1 MNNVNNLYYK
11 SKNKIDNS
19 LIFLLICIQITNDMN
34 KRVFLVSIIAWFS
47 SLGMT
52 AQNSQYIAYISK
64 YKDLAIEQMKLYR
77 IPASI
82 TLAQGLF
89 ESAAGQSQLA
99 LRSNNHFGIK
109 CGTGWTGKRTYHDD
123 DAVGECFRTYNSVR
137 DSYEDHSQFLRTK
150 SRYADLFKLSPT
162 DYKGW
167 ANGLKKAGYATNPAY
182 AQRLISIIEQYSL
195 YVYDT
200 GKGGKYSRD
209 EERKLAQFGLSTSER
224 EVLLVNGLLVVLAR
238 EGDTTAKIAKE
249 FDRKEK
255 NIIRYNDFYPG
266 YQLTPGE
273 RVYVER
279 KKGKASMAYFRKS
292 YIIKDGDSMH
302 SIAQEFG
309 IRLKSLYKMNK
320 MHPDDAMPKVGTP
333 IRIR

>member
-1 MNNVNNLYYK
+1 ML
-11 SKNKIDNS
+11 
-19 LIFLLICIQITNDMN
+19 FCIQITKYMN
-34 KRVFLVSIIAWFS
+34 RRLLWISVFAWLNSFS
-47 SLGMT
+47 LS
-52 AQNSQYIAYISK
+52 AQNAQYIAYIAK
-64 YKDLAIEQMKLYR
+64 YKDLAVEQMNLYK

-109 CGTGWTGKRTYHDD
+109 CGTGWNGQRTYHDD
-123 DAVGECFRTYNSVR
+123 DAAGECFRVYNSVR
-137 DSYEDHSQFLRTK
+137 ESYVDHSQFLKGR
-150 SRYADLFKLSPT
+150 SRYADLFKLAPT

-167 ANGLKKAGYATNPAY
+167 AHGLKKAGYATNPQY
-182 AQRLISIIEQYSL
+182 AQRLISIIEQYAL
-195 YVYDT
+195 HEYDL
-200 GKGGKYSRD
+200 GKGGKYSRN
-209 EERKLAQFGLSTSER
+209 EERKLAQFGLSGSDR
-224 EVLLVNGLLVVLAR
+224 QVLLVNNLLVVIAR
-238 EGDTTAKIAKE
+238 EGDTTAQIAHD

-273 RVYVER
+273 KVYVER
-279 KKGKASMAYFRKS
+279 KKGKASMAYFRKN
-292 YIIKDGDSMH
+292 YIVKDGDSMH

-320 MHPDDAMPKVGTP
+320 MSADAEMPKVGTP